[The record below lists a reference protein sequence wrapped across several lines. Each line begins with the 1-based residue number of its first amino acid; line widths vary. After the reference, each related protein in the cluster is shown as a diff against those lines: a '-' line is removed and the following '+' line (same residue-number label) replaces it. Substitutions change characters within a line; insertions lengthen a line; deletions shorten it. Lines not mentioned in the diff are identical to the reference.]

1 MKLHE
6 KIRSLRKEAKISL
19 KELHR
24 RIVFHYGKHAL
35 GYWTLSRI
43 ELGKHEN
50 IRLSSLEQ
58 ICTALN
64 ISLGELYE
72 GVEKD
77 NIENSPLIKRN
88 QRRGGYVFNKNA
100 KFDVVTPSNLDFWML
115 ELTVLPGGQTAPK
128 KSTAEGV
135 SIEFVYVI
143 HGNISC
149 HVGGK
154 IYELKKGDTI
164 TFDNHFPCYFKNSSS
179 SKSVLLIYQS
189 PKKI

>member
-6 KIRSLRKEAKISL
+6 KIRNIRKTAKISL

-24 RIVFHYGKHAL
+24 RIVFHYGDQAL

-43 ELGKHEN
+43 ELGKHEH

-72 GVEKD
+72 GVERD
-77 NIENSPLIKRN
+77 NVENMPLIKRN
-88 QRRGGYVFNKNA
+88 QRRGGYTFNEKA
-100 KFDVVTPSNLDFWML
+100 KFDIVTPSNLDFWIL
-115 ELTVLPGGQTAPK
+115 ELTILPGGETTPK
-128 KSTAEGV
+128 KSTAEGT
-135 SIEFVYVI
+135 STEIAYVI
-143 HGNISC
+143 HGKVLCYIEDTE
-149 HVGGK
+149 
-154 IYELKKGDTI
+154 YELKKGDTL
-164 TFDNHFPCYFKNSSS
+164 TFDNRSSS
-179 SKSVLLIYQS
+179 YYKNISNAKSVLLIYQN